1 MIREVRS
8 LKFLKSKTV
17 QKESAEQQ
25 LSPRKDGGCRSL
37 STLNRYKLDF
47 SSKTV
52 VCEYQK
58 ADCEENKFFYSFQ
71 CWLHSP
77 LSLIWRFFIYR
88 LSSVYVGCRLMM
100 LTQVALSI
108 LVKTTKRLKDHKF
121 SSIILFLRTFGGANC
136 NLYFD
141 LYWVNRLHMQTPAYL
156 YVTAFHLHLLQYV

>member
-17 QKESAEQQ
+17 KRESAEQQ
-25 LSPRKDGGCRSL
+25 LSPRRNGGCRSL

-52 VCEYQK
+52 VCEYQLWGK
-58 ADCEENKFFYSFQ
+58 EVSSA
-71 CWLHSP
+71 SP